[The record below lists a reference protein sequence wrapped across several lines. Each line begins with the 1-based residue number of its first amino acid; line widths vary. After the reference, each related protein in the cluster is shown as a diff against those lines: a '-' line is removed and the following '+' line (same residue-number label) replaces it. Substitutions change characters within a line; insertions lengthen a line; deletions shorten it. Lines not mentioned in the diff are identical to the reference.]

1 MHSPTLLS
9 NLKSLSTQDKLQLV
23 QELWDDIAAE
33 STQVR
38 LTTSQRQLLDER
50 LEDMAQNPDDD
61 DSWEDARDRILRSL

>member
-33 STQVR
+33 STQLR
-38 LTTSQRQLLDER
+38 LTASQRQLLDER

-61 DSWEDARDRILRSL
+61 SSWEDARNRILKSL